1 MKKILI
7 TLVLVFS
14 ATQMFAQRE
23 EYTREIK
30 KEFSVNA
37 NAELSITNKYGDVK
51 IVEGNEGKIIFT
63 IKITG
68 KDKNA
73 KKAQEYAE
81 KTDVNFTHKGNHV
94 SANTII
100 QTMNCNNCGINVNY
114 VVVVP
119 RSTTM
124 NFDVKYGNI
133 ILNNTAKPLN
143 IDMKYGNISANNIAD
158 AKIDIG
164 YGKISMV
171 QSGNLNL
178 TVKYSNIAINK
189 VGYLRLDSK
198 YSNFAFGEIL
208 AIKSDFSKYDG
219 FKIGVI
225 DDFEISTGYADV
237 VIQKLNKTFVTENFK
252 YCKLIIASVAEDFSK
267 IKINASYTTVILGL
281 NERHNFKANLK
292 TEYGNIKYGN
302 VRMTTT
308 GIGAAAFTK
317 TDKSSKHTTIT
328 GYAGK
333 SSNPAS
339 KVEIS
344 TRYGDIVF
352 K

>member
-30 KEFSVNA
+30 KEFSVNS

-94 SANTII
+94 SAKTTIE
-100 QTMNCNNCGINVNY
+100 TMNCNNCGINVNY
-114 VVVVP
+114 VVIVP

-124 NFDVKYGNI
+124 NFDVKYGNL
-133 ILNNTAKPLN
+133 ILNNTTKPLN

-164 YGKISMV
+164 YGKISMA

-178 TVKYSNIAINK
+178 TVKYSNITINK

-219 FKIGVI
+219 FKIGAI

-267 IKINASYTTVILGL
+267 IKINASYTNVQVGL
-281 NERHNFKANLK
+281 NERHNFKANLFS
-292 TEYGNIKYGN
+292 EYGNIKYGD
-302 VRMTTT
+302 VKIKMT
-308 GIGAAAFTK
+308 GFGVANFTEK
-317 TDKSSKHTTIT
+317 DKSSKHSTIF
-328 GYAGK
+328 GNAGK
-333 SSNPAS
+333 SDNPTA
-339 KVEIS
+339 VVDIT
-344 TRYGDIVF
+344 TRYGGIIF

>member
-30 KEFSVNA
+30 KEFSVNTNA
-37 NAELSITNKYGDVK
+37 NLSITNKYGDVK

-94 SANTII
+94 SAETII
-100 QTMNCNNCGINVNY
+100 GKMNCNNCGINVNY

-124 NFDVKYGNI
+124 NFDVKYGNL

-164 YGKISMV
+164 YGKIIV
-171 QSGNLNL
+171 NKCDDLNL
-178 TVKYSNIAINK
+178 IIKYSNVKIDK
-189 VGYLRLDSK
+189 VGNLKLDSK
-198 YSNFAFGEIL
+198 YSNFAFDKIL
-208 AIKSDFSKYDG
+208 SIKSISKYDG

-225 DDFEISTGYADV
+225 DDFEIATGYANVAVD
-237 VIQKLNKTFVTENFK
+237 KLNKNFVANDFK
-252 YCKLIIASVAEDFSK
+252 YCKLSIANIAEDFSK

-317 TDKSSKHTTIT
+317 TDKSSKHTTIA

-339 KVEIS
+339 EVEIS